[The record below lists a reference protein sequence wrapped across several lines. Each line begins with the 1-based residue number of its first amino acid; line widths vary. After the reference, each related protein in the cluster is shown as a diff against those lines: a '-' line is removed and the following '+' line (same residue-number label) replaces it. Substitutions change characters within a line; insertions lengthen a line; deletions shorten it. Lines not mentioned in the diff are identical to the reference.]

1 MKYIINESQLKMIRK
16 YMKTFINEQM
26 SDDEYIEYE
35 RRQEKGDKQTYPVSD
50 KYDDEYDTPVE
61 KEIEITITDKHN
73 GKPLMLVQIAAE
85 GNEEGFTEAQ
95 FVDVIPDEKI
105 FFKKIE
111 DKVNFIKSY
120 FEKLEASNKLIDFI
134 DKIYFDKMQ
143 RDVLEKTMSF
153 SEFQS

>member
-16 YMKTFINEQM
+16 YMKTFINE
-26 SDDEYIEYE
+26 SDIPDWYIQGDRDPNAPWNKSDEPDEDDDY
-35 RRQEKGDKQTYPVSD
+35 DK
-50 KYDDEYDTPVE
+50 PVE

>member
-16 YMKTFINEQM
+16 YMKTFINEADVPDWYIQGDRDPNAPWNQ
-26 SDDEYIEYE
+26 SDEPNEDDEYYA
-35 RRQEKGDKQTYPVSD
+35 
-50 KYDDEYDTPVE
+50 PVE
-61 KEIEITITDKHN
+61 RHIDITITDKHS

-85 GNEEGFTEAQ
+85 SNEEGFLSAEL
-95 FVDVIPDEKI
+95 VDVIPDEKI

-134 DKIYFDKMQ
+134 DKTNFDRID
-143 RDVLEKTMSF
+143 RDLLEKSMSF

>member
-16 YMKTFINEQM
+16 YMKTFINEEM
-26 SDDEYIEYE
+26 SDDDYE
-35 RRQEKGDKQTYPVSD
+35 RRQERGDKQTDPDSD
-50 KYDDEYDTPVE
+50 EYDDEYNAPVE
-61 KEIEITITDKHN
+61 KTIDITITDKHS

-85 GNEEGFTEAQ
+85 NNEEGFLSAEL
-95 FVDVIPDEKI
+95 VDVIPNEKI

-111 DKVNFIKSY
+111 DKVDFIKSY

-134 DKIYFDKMQ
+134 DKTNFDKIQDDMF
-143 RDVLEKTMSF
+143 EKTMSF

>member
-1 MKYIINESQLKMIRK
+1 
-16 YMKTFINEQM
+16 
-26 SDDEYIEYE
+26 
-35 RRQEKGDKQTYPVSD
+35 
-50 KYDDEYDTPVE
+50 
-61 KEIEITITDKHN
+61 
-73 GKPLMLVQIAAE
+73 MLVQIVAE

>member
-16 YMKTFINEQM
+16 YMKTFINEGM
-26 SDDEYIEYE
+26 SDDEYDAYE
-35 RRQEKGDKQTYPVSD
+35 RRQEKGDTYTDPESD
-50 KYDDEYDTPVE
+50 EDDTPVE

-73 GKPLMLVQIAAE
+73 GKPLMVVQIAAE
-85 GNEEGFTEAQ
+85 GNEEGFTEAE
-95 FVDVIPDEKI
+95 FVDVIPDEEI

-120 FEKLEASNKLIDFI
+120 FEKLEASNKLIDFLDETNF
-134 DKIYFDKMQ
+134 DKIQDHM
-143 RDVLEKTMSF
+143 LEKTMSF

>member
-1 MKYIINESQLKMIRK
+1 MKYIINESQLKMVRK
-16 YMKTFINEQM
+16 YMKTFINEADVPDWYIQGDRDPKAPWNK
-26 SDDEYIEYE
+26 SDEPDEDDDY
-35 RRQEKGDKQTYPVSD
+35 DK
-50 KYDDEYDTPVE
+50 PVE

-73 GKPLMLVQIAAE
+73 GKPLMLVQIVAE

>member
-16 YMKTFINEQM
+16 YMKTFINESDIPDWYIQGDRDPNAPWNQNDEPDE
-26 SDDEYIEYE
+26 DDEYY
-35 RRQEKGDKQTYPVSD
+35 K
-50 KYDDEYDTPVE
+50 PVE
-61 KEIEITITDKHN
+61 REIEITITDKHS

-85 GNEEGFTEAQ
+85 SNEEGFLSAE

-134 DKIYFDKMQ
+134 DKTNFDKIQ
-143 RDVLEKTMSF
+143 DDTLEKTMSF

>member
-16 YMKTFINEQM
+16 YMKTFINEEM
-26 SDDEYIEYE
+26 SDDEYE
-35 RRQEKGDKQTYPVSD
+35 RRQERGDMQTDPDSD
-50 KYDDEYDTPVE
+50 EYDDEYYAPVE
-61 KEIEITITDKHN
+61 KNIEITITDKHS

-85 GNEEGFTEAQ
+85 SNEEGFLNAELA
-95 FVDVIPDEKI
+95 DVIPDEKI

-120 FEKLEASNKLIDFI
+120 FEKLQASNKLIDFI
-134 DKIYFDKMQ
+134 DKTNFDKIQNDM
-143 RDVLEKTMSF
+143 LEKTMSF